1 MRLTY
6 QGASGG
12 HYVCPCW
19 GCRHMPLC
27 LDSVYPELRIPAL
40 ISPHA
45 CVTGTLLPSLLPGYR
60 ILLSCTQGLFES
72 LLLLILPP
80 LESGSHLFPGSF
92 IYSTDIYCIQWG
104 ARLCPECGASS
115 KEPQGPPFLSLLQ
128 SLFRATRRGS
138 WVMNP
143 DLWCGRTL
151 HRGSSGPSRDAS
163 TGLNS
168 DFTQQRK

>member
-1 MRLTY
+1 MQTH
-6 QGASGG
+6 AS
-12 HYVCPCW
+12 VPRFC
-19 GCRHMPLC
+19 
-27 LDSVYPELRIPAL
+27 VYPELRIPAL
-40 ISPHA
+40 DQSSCLCDRHITTKPPPWTQDS
-45 CVTGTLLPSLLPGYR
+45 CPSY
-60 ILLSCTQGLFES
+60 TQGLFES

-104 ARLCPECGASS
+104 ARLGPECGASS

-128 SLFRATRRGS
+128 CLFRATRRGS

-151 HRGSSGPSRDAS
+151 HRGSSGTSRDAS
-163 TGLNS
+163 MGLNS
-168 DFTQQRK
+168 DFTQQRKAHLSWNLEFPLAKGS